1 MLVKNIG
8 NLACVPGVFVGS
20 AGLKNFSLF
29 WPRETLGERIKVQ
42 KLPLP
47 HPSIFVLAPN
57 FARRESEKFLVRA
70 DNPAGTLAT
79 QATGNSE

>member
-1 MLVKNIG
+1 MLVQNIG
-8 NLACVPGVFVGS
+8 NLACVPGVFVGA

-47 HPSIFVLAPN
+47 ILP
-57 FARRESEKFLVRA
+57 FLCSPQLSLNEV
-70 DNPAGTLAT
+70 
-79 QATGNSE
+79 

>member
-47 HPSIFVLAPN
+47 HPSIFVLTPI
-57 FARRESEKFLVRA
+57 FARPETKKILVRA
-70 DNPAGTLAT
+70 DKPAGMLER
-79 QATGNSE
+79 QAIGTSG